1 MFIYS
6 LNANS
11 TRLIM
16 HITLKRFIK
25 VVTFTRLI
33 MSFASRVRQITFLTI
48 KAPIKP
54 ILNSI
59 AFLKLLIY

>member
-1 MFIYS
+1 
-6 LNANS
+6 
-11 TRLIM
+11 M